1 MKLNAYTKADKL
13 HKHDAPRIAEEILT
27 QADWNEKPGA
37 ASKRQ
42 APKEKKLRHYTKFL
56 ILKYHINN

>member
-42 APKEKKLRHYTKFL
+42 APKEKSNFVFSKQL
-56 ILKYHINN
+56 I